1 VRQIVFNLLLNKL
14 ILQFAYVEGMKILCG
29 ESYSFMAFI
38 FVKLFRRDNM
48 ALNLEAKKA
57 VVEQVNAVAIN
68 AVSVGVA
75 EYRGLNVEQM
85 TNLRNSAID
94 ADVFLRVVKNTLAKR
109 ALAETGCECITPVL
123 SGPVILGF
131 SQEDPG
137 AVARVFRN
145 FIKENEALVVKGLGV
160 SGEFVDANQLK
171 RIANLPTK
179 DQAISMLMA
188 LMLAPTEKLVRTLN
202 EVPTKL
208 TRVVAAIRDQQ
219 Q

>member
-1 VRQIVFNLLLNKL
+1 
-14 ILQFAYVEGMKILCG
+14 
-29 ESYSFMAFI
+29 
-38 FVKLFRRDNM
+38 M

-75 EYRGLNVEQM
+75 EYRGLDVEQM

-94 ADVFLRVVKNTLAKR
+94 ADVSLRVVKNTLAKR
-109 ALAETGCECITPVL
+109 ALAETECECITSVL

-137 AVARVFRN
+137 AVARVFRD
-145 FIKENEALVVKGLGV
+145 FIKDNEALVVKGLGV
-160 SGEFVDANQLK
+160 SGEFIDANQLK
-171 RIANLPTK
+171 RIADLPTK

-188 LMLAPTEKLVRTLN
+188 LMIAPTGKLVRTLN

-208 TRVVAAIRDQQ
+208 TLVVAAIRDQKQ
-219 Q
+219 

>member
-1 VRQIVFNLLLNKL
+1 
-14 ILQFAYVEGMKILCG
+14 
-29 ESYSFMAFI
+29 
-38 FVKLFRRDNM
+38 M
-48 ALNLEAKKA
+48 ALNFEAKKA
-57 VVEQVNAVAIN
+57 VVEQVNAVAMSAI
-68 AVSVGVA
+68 SVGAA

-85 TNLRNSAID
+85 TNLRNSANE
-94 ADVFLRVVKNTLAKR
+94 ADVSLRVVKNTLAKR

-137 AVARVFRN
+137 AVARVFRD
-145 FIKENEALVVKGLGV
+145 FIKENKDLVVKGLGV
-160 SGEFVDANQLK
+160 SGEFVDADQLK
-171 RIANLPTK
+171 RIASLPTK

-208 TRVVAAIRDQQ
+208 TRVVAAVRDQKQ
-219 Q
+219 

>member
-1 VRQIVFNLLLNKL
+1 
-14 ILQFAYVEGMKILCG
+14 
-29 ESYSFMAFI
+29 
-38 FVKLFRRDNM
+38 M

-94 ADVFLRVVKNTLAKR
+94 ADVSLRVVKNTLAKR
-109 ALAETGCECITPVL
+109 ALAETGCVCITPVL
-123 SGPVILGF
+123 IGPVILGF
-131 SQEDPG
+131 SQQDPG

-145 FIKENEALVVKGLGV
+145 FIKDNKALVVKGLGV
-160 SGEFVDANQLK
+160 AGEFVDAGQLK
-171 RIANLPTK
+171 KIASLPTK

-219 Q
+219 

>member
-1 VRQIVFNLLLNKL
+1 
-14 ILQFAYVEGMKILCG
+14 
-29 ESYSFMAFI
+29 
-38 FVKLFRRDNM
+38 M

-57 VVEQVNAVAIN
+57 VIEQVNAIAIN

-137 AVARVFRN
+137 AVARIFRN

-160 SGEFVDANQLK
+160 SGEFVDADQLK
-171 RIANLPTK
+171 KIASLPTK
-179 DQAISMLMA
+179 DQAISILMA

-208 TRVVAAIRDQQ
+208 TRAIAAIRDQEQ
-219 Q
+219 

>member
-1 VRQIVFNLLLNKL
+1 
-14 ILQFAYVEGMKILCG
+14 
-29 ESYSFMAFI
+29 
-38 FVKLFRRDNM
+38 M

-57 VVEQVNAVAIN
+57 VVEQVNAIAIN

-75 EYRGLNVEQM
+75 DYRGLNVEQM

-94 ADVFLRVVKNTLAKR
+94 ADVSLRVVKNTLAKR
-109 ALAETGCECITPVL
+109 ALAGTGCECITPIL

-131 SQEDPG
+131 SQKDPG
-137 AVARVFRN
+137 AVARIFRN

-160 SGEFVDANQLK
+160 SGEFVDADQLK
-171 RIANLPTK
+171 KIASLPTK

-188 LMLAPTEKLVRTLN
+188 LMFAPTEKLVRTLN

>member
-1 VRQIVFNLLLNKL
+1 
-14 ILQFAYVEGMKILCG
+14 
-29 ESYSFMAFI
+29 
-38 FVKLFRRDNM
+38 M

-57 VVEQVNAVAIN
+57 VVEQVNAIAIN

-94 ADVFLRVVKNTLAKR
+94 ADVSLRVVKNTLAKR
-109 ALAETGCECITPVL
+109 ALAGTGCECIAPIL

-131 SQEDPG
+131 SQKDPG
-137 AVARVFRN
+137 AVARIFRN

-160 SGEFVDANQLK
+160 SGEFVDADQLK
-171 RIANLPTK
+171 KIASLPTK

-188 LMLAPTEKLVRTLN
+188 LMFAPTEKLVRTLN

>member
-1 VRQIVFNLLLNKL
+1 
-14 ILQFAYVEGMKILCG
+14 
-29 ESYSFMAFI
+29 
-38 FVKLFRRDNM
+38 M
-48 ALNLEAKKA
+48 ALSLEAKKA
-57 VVEQVNAVAIN
+57 VVEQVNALASN

-94 ADVFLRVVKNTLAKR
+94 ADVSLRVVKNTLAKR
-109 ALAETGCECITPVL
+109 ALAETECNCITPVL
-123 SGPVILGF
+123 SCPVILWF

-145 FIKENEALVVKGLGV
+145 FIKENEVLVVKGLGV
-160 SGEFVDANQLK
+160 SGEFVDADQLK

-188 LMLAPTEKLVRTLN
+188 LMFAPTEKLVRTLN

-208 TRVVAAIRDQQ
+208 TRTVAAIRDQQ

>member
-1 VRQIVFNLLLNKL
+1 
-14 ILQFAYVEGMKILCG
+14 
-29 ESYSFMAFI
+29 
-38 FVKLFRRDNM
+38 M

-57 VVEQVNAVAIN
+57 VVEQVNAVATN

-94 ADVFLRVVKNTLAKR
+94 ADVSLRVVKNTLAKR
-109 ALAETGCECITPVL
+109 ALAETECECITPVL

-137 AVARVFRN
+137 AVARVFRD
-145 FIKENEALVVKGLGV
+145 FIKDNEALVVKGLGV
-160 SGEFVDANQLK
+160 SGEFIDANQLK
-171 RIANLPTK
+171 RIADLPTK

-188 LMLAPTEKLVRTLN
+188 LMIAPTGKLVRTLN

-208 TRVVAAIRDQQ
+208 TLVVAAIRDRQQ
-219 Q
+219 

>member
-1 VRQIVFNLLLNKL
+1 
-14 ILQFAYVEGMKILCG
+14 
-29 ESYSFMAFI
+29 
-38 FVKLFRRDNM
+38 M
-48 ALNLEAKKA
+48 ALDLEAKKA
-57 VVEQVNAVAIN
+57 VVEQVNEVATN

-94 ADVFLRVVKNTLAKR
+94 ADVSLRVVKNTLAKR
-109 ALAETGCECITPVL
+109 ALAETECECITPVL

-137 AVARVFRN
+137 AVARVFRD
-145 FIKENEALVVKGLGV
+145 FIKDNEALVVKGLGV
-160 SGEFVDANQLK
+160 SGEFVDADQLK
-171 RIANLPTK
+171 RIADLPTK

-188 LMLAPTEKLVRTLN
+188 LMLAPTEKLARTLN

>member
-1 VRQIVFNLLLNKL
+1 
-14 ILQFAYVEGMKILCG
+14 
-29 ESYSFMAFI
+29 
-38 FVKLFRRDNM
+38 M

-57 VVEQVNAVAIN
+57 VVEQVNAVATN

-94 ADVFLRVVKNTLAKR
+94 ADVSLRVVKNTLAKR
-109 ALAETGCECITPVL
+109 ALAETECECITSVL

-137 AVARVFRN
+137 AVARVFRD
-145 FIKENEALVVKGLGV
+145 FIKDNEALVVKGLGV
-160 SGEFVDANQLK
+160 SGEFIDANQLK
-171 RIANLPTK
+171 RIADLPTK

-188 LMLAPTEKLVRTLN
+188 LMIAPTGKLVRTLN

-208 TRVVAAIRDQQ
+208 TLVVAAIRDQQ

>member
-1 VRQIVFNLLLNKL
+1 
-14 ILQFAYVEGMKILCG
+14 
-29 ESYSFMAFI
+29 
-38 FVKLFRRDNM
+38 M

-94 ADVFLRVVKNTLAKR
+94 ADVSLRVVKNTLAKR

-137 AVARVFRN
+137 AVARVFRAFMKDN
-145 FIKENEALVVKGLGV
+145 DALVVKGLGV

-171 RIANLPTK
+171 RIASLPTK
-179 DQAISMLMA
+179 DLAISMLMA

-208 TRVVAAIRDQQ
+208 TRVIAAISDQQ

>member
-1 VRQIVFNLLLNKL
+1 
-14 ILQFAYVEGMKILCG
+14 
-29 ESYSFMAFI
+29 
-38 FVKLFRRDNM
+38 M
-48 ALNLEAKKA
+48 ALDLEAKKA

-109 ALAETGCECITPVL
+109 ALAETVCECITPVL

-137 AVARVFRN
+137 AVARVFRD

-160 SGEFVDANQLK
+160 SGEFVDADQLK
-171 RIANLPTK
+171 RIASLPTK
-179 DQAISMLMA
+179 DLAISMLMA
-188 LMLAPTEKLVRTLN
+188 LMLAPTEKLVKTLN
-202 EVPTKL
+202 EIPTKL
-208 TRVVAAIRDQQ
+208 TRVIAAISDQQ

>member
-1 VRQIVFNLLLNKL
+1 
-14 ILQFAYVEGMKILCG
+14 
-29 ESYSFMAFI
+29 
-38 FVKLFRRDNM
+38 M

-57 VVEQVNAVAIN
+57 VVEQINVVAIN

-94 ADVFLRVVKNTLAKR
+94 ADVSLRVVKNTLAKR
-109 ALAETGCECITPVL
+109 ALAETECECITPVL

-137 AVARVFRN
+137 AVARVFRD

-160 SGEFVDANQLK
+160 SGEFVDADQLK
-171 RIANLPTK
+171 RIASLPTK

-188 LMLAPTEKLVRTLN
+188 LMFAPTEKLARTLN

>member
-1 VRQIVFNLLLNKL
+1 
-14 ILQFAYVEGMKILCG
+14 
-29 ESYSFMAFI
+29 
-38 FVKLFRRDNM
+38 M

-57 VVEQVNAVAIN
+57 VVEQVNAVATH

-94 ADVFLRVVKNTLAKR
+94 ADVSLRVVKNTLAKR
-109 ALAETGCECITPVL
+109 ALAETECEWVTSVL
-123 SGPVILGF
+123 IGPVILGF

-137 AVARVFRN
+137 AVAHVFRD
-145 FIKENEALVVKGLGV
+145 FIKDNETLVVKGLGV
-160 SGEFVDANQLK
+160 SGEFIGADQLK
-171 RIANLPTK
+171 RIADLPTK

-188 LMLAPTEKLVRTLN
+188 LMLAPTEKLVRTLS

>member
-1 VRQIVFNLLLNKL
+1 
-14 ILQFAYVEGMKILCG
+14 
-29 ESYSFMAFI
+29 
-38 FVKLFRRDNM
+38 M
-48 ALNLEAKKA
+48 ALNLESKKA

-94 ADVFLRVVKNTLAKR
+94 EDVALRVVKNTLAKR
-109 ALAETGCECITPVL
+109 ALAETECECITSVL
-123 SGPVILGF
+123 NGPVILGF

-160 SGEFVDANQLK
+160 SGEFVDAGQLK
-171 RIANLPTK
+171 RIASLPTK

-202 EVPTKL
+202 DVPTKL